1 MNKLAGTLLIAALA
15 GSAWAQGSFTIRRP
29 VDGSTVRETV
39 KVRIP
44 LNSMTEGSYLGILIN
59 GKFVEAVIPKVDGAD
74 AVYELNT
81 KEMRIPDGEMT
92 LDVVLYQDGEPPV
105 ERDRSSI
112 RLNVDNYTS
121 ITPGIE
127 GKLLRYRFAA
137 NTERV
142 YETKLEQ
149 EIRVGS
155 SLTMGGNTGRQ
166 GTLMGREEERVR
178 LAYAVHNTYAG
189 ASGREA
195 LISVQARPDK
205 DKDYAWITASGET
218 TPKKYYRED
227 MAPWYMRMTDTGR
240 EVFSGIP
247 LSAGL
252 ESSGASQSLVNLY
265 AFIPMPVLPSEPVNT
280 GDVWEGAMLD
290 ADGGVEKLAGERKF
304 FGAPVPARATLQNFE
319 WFQGRPC
326 AKITMEVG
334 QADVALTAFSGGAA
348 EAAAGAQG
356 NSLTLKETYFF
367 DLTAGVVLHSV
378 LEYTT
383 TMAVAAPAGGTGG
396 NTGGSGSGGRPG
408 AGAAGGGGGGQ
419 SGELAEDNFNS
430 PMMFPGSLNF
440 MMDGNL
446 FEFNPMFNNKG
457 EVISI
462 WQNRPGGGDGG
473 PGGRGGDDG
482 QGGGFGGGSRFGA
495 GQAGNAAAGGARS
508 GSRLMRIS
516 ARITRTLE
524 N

>member
-59 GKFVEAVIPKVDGAD
+59 GKFVEAVIPKVEGPD

-127 GKLLRYRFAA
+127 GKLLRYKFAA

-142 YETKLEQ
+142 YETKIQQ

-155 SLTMGGNTGRQ
+155 SLTMSGGTGRR
-166 GTLMGREEERVR
+166 GTLVGREEETSR
-178 LAYAVHNTYAG
+178 LAYAVHNTY
-189 ASGREA
+189 STPNGREA
-195 LISVQARPDK
+195 LVSVQPRPPK
-205 DKDYAWITASGET
+205 GKDYAWLTLSGATEPT
-218 TPKKYYRED
+218 KWYAED
-227 MAPWYMRMTDTGR
+227 MSPWYMRMTDTGR

-247 LSAGL
+247 FRADL
-252 ESSGASQSLVNLY
+252 ESTTASQTITLLY
-265 AFIPMPVLPSEPVNT
+265 AFFPLPVLPSEPVNP

-290 ADGGVEKLAGERKF
+290 AEGGIDKLVEARKF
-304 FGAPVPARATLQNFE
+304 FGNPVPARATLQNFE
-319 WFQGRPC
+319 WYQGRPC
-326 AKITMEVG
+326 AKVTMELG
-334 QADVALTAFSGGAA
+334 QAEVAIDAFSGGAA
-348 EAAAGAQG
+348 QAAAGAKG
-356 NSLTLKETYFF
+356 SSLTLKETYYF
-367 DLTAGVVLHSV
+367 DLQAGVVLNSV
-378 LEYTT
+378 LEYTSIVP
-383 TMAVAAPAGGTGG
+383 MAAPAGGTGG
-396 NTGGSGSGGRPG
+396 NTGGSGASGRPG
-408 AGAAGGGGGGQ
+408 AGASGGGGGGQ
-419 SGELAEDNFNS
+419 SGELAEDSFNS

-440 MMDGNL
+440 MMEGNL
-446 FEFNPMFNNKG
+446 FEFNPTFNEKG
-457 EVISI
+457 EVISF

-508 GSRLMRIS
+508 GGRLMMIT
-516 ARITRTLE
+516 ARIDRTLE
-524 N
+524 R

>member
-59 GKFVEAVIPKVDGAD
+59 GKFAEAVIPKVEGAD

-142 YETKLEQ
+142 YTTQIEQ
-149 EIRVGS
+149 EIRTGT
-155 SLTMGGNTGRQ
+155 SLTMSGNSGRQ
-166 GTLMGREEERVR
+166 GTLMGREEESFR
-178 LAYAVHNTYAG
+178 LAYAVHNTYSG

-195 LISVQARPDK
+195 LISVQPRPDK
-205 DKDYAWITASGET
+205 DKDYAWITATGET

-247 LSAGL
+247 LFSGL
-252 ESSGASQSLVNLY
+252 ESSAASQSILGLY
-265 AFIPMPVLPSEPVNT
+265 AFFPMPVLPAEPVNA
-280 GDVWEGAMLD
+280 GDVWEGAILNPSGN
-290 ADGGVEKLAGERKF
+290 AEKLREEKSF
-304 FGAPVPARATLQNFE
+304 FGTPVPARATLQNFE
-319 WFQGRPC
+319 WYQGRPC
-326 AKITMEVG
+326 AKVTLEVG
-334 QADVALTAFSGGAA
+334 RADVALAPLSGGGSAVA
-348 EAAAGAQG
+348 SGAQG
-356 NSLTLKETYFF
+356 NSLTLKETYYF
-367 DLTAGVVLHSV
+367 DLQAGVVLNAV
-378 LEYTT
+378 REYTT
-383 TMAVAAPAGGTGG
+383 TIAVAAPAGGTGG
-396 NTGGSGSGGRPG
+396 NTGGSGSAGRPG

-430 PMMFPGSLNF
+430 PMMFPGSFNF
-440 MMDGNL
+440 MLDGNL
-446 FEFNPMFNNKG
+446 YEFNPTFNGNG
-457 EVISI
+457 EIISL

-482 QGGGFGGGSRFGA
+482 AGFGAGSRFGA

-508 GSRLMRIS
+508 GQRLMRIT
-516 ARITRTLE
+516 ARTSLTLE
-524 N
+524 R